1 MRFSRQLRKS
11 KSVGLSTAV
20 SMTLCS
26 LSALASISPTELS
39 GLSVEKAIAA
49 LEDTGLVV
57 FYSSDLIKPWMRV
70 DETLSAT
77 EPVQMLAEIL
87 TPLGLTT
94 QPGPEGSLLIIRDP
108 AFLDASV
115 DTGGIAGIVR
125 EPAEGEPV
133 PGAAVSL
140 YEPLRRAVTGR
151 DGRFVFGDLPEGSY
165 TLRVLYP
172 INSYEAVEEIEVTA
186 KETTVTFIDVDTSL
200 STRLEEIVVAA
211 SQYELTRA
219 VGESRTL
226 LTNEDIEYMPDFGDD
241 ALRAMSRLPGTTT
254 NGVSA
259 TSNVRGGEVGE
270 TLVRFDN
277 LRLYDPFH
285 MKDFQSIFSTVD
297 PRIVSS
303 MDIYTGGFPAAFG
316 DRMSS
321 VVDVVSLTPPSE
333 RYHEIAMSFFN
344 ASILSSGRFG
354 DDGEK
359 GEWLASIRRSNL
371 DVLYG
376 AYSKQIG
383 EPRYVDGFAKVGY
396 QVNDSLRVTG
406 NYLYFADDI
415 FLRDAEGDK
424 QAKAKGD
431 DSYFWLRFDHTPHSR
446 FTGAT
451 LLAHSKLTNDR
462 SGFTIQPGISTG
474 TLVDQRSSTIYSL
487 QSDWSSQLS
496 DQFLFQFGGT
506 VSRMS
511 GWYNYQDEVAFDV
524 LFDLPG
530 APAEASRSRDIRVT
544 PRADQYSLY
553 GNVRYNPT
561 ARLTADF
568 GLRWDKQTLD
578 PNHTGTLGPRIGLR
592 YQVGDRT
599 YLRGSWGRF
608 YQSQAINEL
617 QVEDGV
623 QQYFAPQRSDH
634 TVLGLEHDF
643 SQGLNLRVEAYDKT
657 MTDLRPRYE
666 NLLNSLTLL
675 PELKPDRIAVAP
687 GSARARGVEVFLSQ
701 RLQYPVT
708 WWFGY
713 SWSWVKDLVDGER
726 FFRSWDQTHAVSAG
740 LNWDTPK
747 WNVGFGLIYRSGWPT
762 TPVTLD
768 DSGPTPIVE
777 INQRNSDRVDF
788 YRSADLRVTRKFEL
802 DSSSVSVFLEITN
815 LFGRHNPCCIEYE
828 ILPIVE
834 GGGLERETLDYLPTI
849 PSLGFIWNF

>member
-1 MRFSRQLRKS
+1 MRFSRRLNSSRPVGFGAAI
-11 KSVGLSTAV
+11 SV
-20 SMTLCS
+20 MLCGA
-26 LSALASISPTELS
+26 SALGSISPAELN
-39 GLSVEKAIAA
+39 GLTVEKAVAA

-70 DETLSAT
+70 TETPSST
-77 EPVQMLAEIL
+77 EPAQIL
-87 TPLGLTT
+87 TEIIAPLGLTT
-94 QPGPEGSLLIIRDP
+94 QPGPEGSVLIIRDP
-108 AFLDASV
+108 AFREAPP

-125 EPAEGEPV
+125 EPAAGEPV

-140 YEPLRRAVTGR
+140 YQPLRRAVTGR
-151 DGRFVFGDLPEGSY
+151 DGRFMFGDLPEGIY

-172 INSYEAVEEIEVTA
+172 INSYETVEEIEVTA

-200 STRLEEIVVAA
+200 NTALEEVVVAA
-211 SQYELTRA
+211 SQYQLNRA
-219 VGESRTL
+219 VGESRAL
-226 LTNEDIEYMPDFGDD
+226 LTSEDIEYMPDFGDD

-259 TSNVRGGEVGE
+259 TSNVRGGEVSE

-321 VVDVVSLTPPSE
+321 VVDVVSLTPPDE
-333 RYHEIAMSFFN
+333 RYHELAMSFFN
-344 ASILSSGRFG
+344 ASILSSGQLG
-354 DDGEK
+354 EGGEK

-371 DVLYG
+371 DVLYDT
-376 AYSKQIG
+376 YSKQVG
-383 EPRYVDGFAKVGY
+383 EPRYVDGFAKLGY
-396 QVNDSLRVTG
+396 QINDSLRITG

-415 FLRDAEGDK
+415 FLRDSEGDK

-431 DSYFWLRFDHTPHSR
+431 DSYFWLRFDHTPDSKLS
-446 FTGAT
+446 GST

-462 SGFTIQPGISTG
+462 SGFSIEPGISAG
-474 TLVDQRSSTIYSL
+474 ALADRRSSTIYSL

-506 VSRMS
+506 VSQMN
-511 GWYNYQDEVAFDV
+511 GWYSYQDEVEFDV

-530 APAEASRSRDIRVT
+530 APTEASRTRDIRVS
-544 PRADQYSLY
+544 PRGEQYSLY
-553 GNVRYNPT
+553 GNVRYSPT
-561 ARLTADF
+561 SRLTADF

-578 PNHTGTLGPRIGLR
+578 PNHTGTLGPRAGLR
-592 YQVGDRT
+592 YQLGERT

-608 YQSQAINEL
+608 YQSQAISEL

-623 QQYFAPQRSDH
+623 QQYFRPQRSDH

-643 SQGLNLRVEAYDKT
+643 AQGLNLRVEAYDKA
-657 MTDLRPRYE
+657 MTNLRPRYE
-666 NLLNSLTLL
+666 NLLNSLILL
-675 PELKPDRIAVAP
+675 PELKPDRIAITP
-687 GSARARGVEVFLSQ
+687 SSARARGLEVFLSQ
-701 RLQYPVT
+701 QLQHPLT
-708 WWFGY
+708 WWLGY
-713 SWSWVKDLVDGER
+713 SWSWVKDRIDGER
-726 FFRSWDQTHAVSAG
+726 LFRSWDQTHAVSAG

-762 TPVTLD
+762 TPVALD
-768 DSGPTPIVE
+768 ASGPTPMVE
-777 INQRNSDRVDF
+777 VSRRNSERVDF

-802 DSSSVSVFLEITN
+802 DASSVSVFLEITN
-815 LFGRHNPCCIEYE
+815 LFGRDNPCCIEYE
-828 ILPIVE
+828 VLPAEE
-834 GGGLERETLDYLPTI
+834 GGGLELQTLRYLPTI
-849 PSLGFIWNF
+849 PSVGFIWNF